1 MHLLDMF
8 CKRNTYIYRFK
19 LAHNHENIYIYTLI
33 YVSTLEDVHD
43 YQVFSSDF
51 HMLPKLPLTAPQG
64 ACRLGSAI
72 GVAPQPSHG
81 YWDLMGLNEK
91 YWNIIRDTGRY
102 RGIPSGY
109 LTQLW
114 EMHLL

>member
-1 MHLLDMF
+1 MG
-8 CKRNTYIYRFK
+8 IY
-19 LAHNHENIYIYTLI
+19 IYIYTLI